1 MRVRPMGTRHLDV
14 GKEGPEGVAAGD
26 GVQGHEGRG
35 GQEEAH
41 RQRQHLPEDLG
52 AGHTGDTGDRRG
64 WGRGEGA
71 ARRNP
76 PPPGEGRTRGSL
88 EGSTRPPGS
97 GEGRSGEEGGISRW
111 RPLAAIIQSRPDGG
125 SRAFFWSHL
134 IFLSLARHWGKNG
147 NQSVTTSLGDPL
159 RFPFEREKKKIRRR
173 FSISSSP
180 PPRREVPEPGPG
192 ASWLRSREETS
203 YSPLPRE
210 GNLSKAI

>member
-1 MRVRPMGTRHLDV
+1 MKDG
-14 GKEGPEGVAAGD
+14 AA
-26 GVQGHEGRG
+26 RK
-35 GQEEAH
+35 
-41 RQRQHLPEDLG
+41 
-52 AGHTGDTGDRRG
+52 RRTASDSISPRT
-64 WGRGEGA
+64 WGRG
-71 ARRNP
+71 
-76 PPPGEGRTRGSL
+76 TRGTRGTGEAGGGGRGQQ
-88 EGSTRPPGS
+88 EGIRRRRGRDAHGGASRDQPAHLDQGRADPGRKEAYP
-97 GEGRSGEEGGISRW
+97 GGGHWLRSYNRVPTGVHV
-111 RPLAAIIQSRPDGG
+111 P
-125 SRAFFWSHL
+125 FFWSHL

-180 PPRREVPEPGPG
+180 PPPRREVPEPGPG